1 MNLGRF
7 GLRRAN
13 RRRRKAAEARFV
25 MPPLDWRRLA
35 GAGAALTLVAGFA
48 WWLTDALDQPVRKIV
63 VTGNFQRVAAVE
75 VEQVLRTTLAGGF
88 LSANLGELRSAIEGM
103 TWVDRARL
111 QRRWPDTL
119 AVEVIEQQVA
129 ARWGEDSVVN
139 TRGELF
145 VSGLALMPAE
155 LPRLN
160 GPEGSE
166 ALVAQRYLAI
176 QERLGHQGL
185 RLKALT
191 LDERGAWEMEL
202 TNGVLVRLGRNQV
215 DQRTERFIRVA
226 SQVIAGRAAE
236 VSHVDMRY
244 SNGFSI
250 GWRNG
255 AGAAMATQA
264 EDPDTDA

>member
-1 MNLGRF
+1 
-7 GLRRAN
+7 
-13 RRRRKAAEARFV
+13 
-25 MPPLDWRRLA
+25 
-35 GAGAALTLVAGFA
+35 
-48 WWLTDALDQPVRKIV
+48 
-63 VTGNFQRVAAVE
+63 
-75 VEQVLRTTLAGGF
+75 
-88 LSANLGELRSAIEGM
+88 
-103 TWVDRARL
+103 
-111 QRRWPDTL
+111 
-119 AVEVIEQQVA
+119 
-129 ARWGEDSVVN
+129 
-139 TRGELF
+139 
-145 VSGLALMPAE
+145 
-155 LPRLN
+155 
-160 GPEGSE
+160 
-166 ALVAQRYLAI
+166 AQRYLAI